1 MSTPQ
6 SAADSTAQIAP
17 TAAAA
22 PAWTP
27 TTLVGTHVRLEPL
40 AHRHAADLCAAV
52 APDTFTYFPPPY
64 GPDVTSMTEAAMR
77 TYIDSRN
84 AAADSLAFAIMLA
97 GSGRAVG
104 STCFL
109 DIRARHRGV
118 EIGASFIAPDQRGT
132 KVNPESKLLMLAH
145 AFDTMRCE
153 RVQLK
158 CDGRN
163 TLSQLAITK
172 LGALREGT
180 LRKHMIMGD
189 GFVRDTVMFSIIAAE
204 WPRVREGLLQRLT
217 P

>member
-1 MSTPQ
+1 MAMQPAKNSP
-6 SAADSTAQIAP
+6 
-17 TAAAA
+17 AAA
-22 PAWTP
+22 PPAWAP
-27 TTLVGTHVRLEPL
+27 TTLIGTHVRLEPL
-40 AHRHAADLCAAV
+40 AHRHAADLCSAI

-64 GPDVTSMTEAAMR
+64 GPETTSLSEAAMR
-77 TYIDSRN
+77 DYIDSR
-84 AAADSLAFAIMLA
+84 AAAPDSLALAIVLV

-132 KVNPESKLLMLAH
+132 KVNPESKLLMLGH
-145 AFDTMRCE
+145 AFDAMRCE

-163 TLSQLAITK
+163 TLSQRAIAK

-189 GFVRDTVMFSIIAAE
+189 GFVRDTVMFSIVADE
-204 WPRVREGLLQRLT
+204 WPRVREGLMQRLAQ

>member
-1 MSTPQ
+1 MDTSH
-6 SAADSTAQIAP
+6 SAVRSAPAD
-17 TAAAA
+17 AA
-22 PAWTP
+22 PQVWTP

-40 AHRHAADLCAAV
+40 AHRHAADLCSAI

-64 GPDVTSMTEAAMR
+64 GPEVTSMTEPAMR

-84 AAADSLAFAIMLA
+84 AAADSISYAIVLA

-145 AFDTMRCE
+145 AFDTMHCE

-163 TLSQLAITK
+163 TLSQRAITK

-189 GFVRDTVMFSIIAAE
+189 GFVRDTVMFSIIADE
-204 WPRVREGLLQRLT
+204 WPRVREGLMKRLT
-217 P
+217 V